1 MDQQGVIPLIENDG
15 EETAETLTH
24 LLRSRGILHL
34 IEREKGYG
42 VHIQRRID
50 EVNVVR
56 SAKRSQLLCVL
67 FICLLRLDKPTP

>member
-1 MDQQGVIPLIENDG
+1 MDQQGIVPLIENDG

-24 LLRSRGILHL
+24 FLRPGRILQL
-34 IEREKGYG
+34 IAREMGYG

-67 FICLLRLDKPTP
+67 FIGLFRLDKPTP